1 VFLFLGSS
9 AMKHTPTGRYNGKLP
24 KSLIG
29 FIAKGHLA
37 DMSEI
42 TIELKVQHI
51 KDIPLGEV
59 RRTWWT

>member
-1 VFLFLGSS
+1 
-9 AMKHTPTGRYNGKLP
+9 MKHTPTGRYNGKLP